1 MNLIDSASSCAKI
14 GCLRYKEPP
23 AAHSRYGDVMSRT
36 CVKEHITDEQLF
48 EVYADPYIT
57 KIGHDHRPASPIH
70 HPQVKYL
77 SAWIDNTFAG
87 AFMAITFS
95 SLELELHSL
104 LKKASL
110 PYSRELGLRF
120 LDWAF
125 TQHSIER
132 VTAYII
138 EGLTSA
144 KNYCMKLGFT
154 LEGCRRDA
162 CMQDGKLK
170 SVYVLGMTRK
180 DWAS

>member
-1 MNLIDSASSCAKI
+1 MIDIQQTCAKI
-14 GCLRYKEPP
+14 GCLRVQEPP
-23 AAHSRYGDVMSRT
+23 AAHTRYGDVMSRT
-36 CVKEHITDEQLF
+36 CVKEHITDEQLL
-48 EVYADPYIT
+48 EVYADPYIN

-70 HPQVKYL
+70 HPQVQYL

-95 SLELELHSL
+95 ALELELHSL
-104 LKKASL
+104 LKKSSL

-120 LDWAF
+120 LEWAF
-125 TQHSIER
+125 TNHPIER

-144 KNYCMKLGFT
+144 KNYCIKLGFK

-162 CMQDGKLK
+162 CMQDGQLK

-180 DWAS
+180 DWAL